1 MGKLCQLDTK
11 EHLKIK
17 LDTNAS
23 WFSWGGNH
31 RKWIK
36 IGFLLFSD
44 NDTQP
49 IDLKK
54 AEALYQT
61 LIAIRQDL
69 ENHRVNAYDV
79 CWQPCSGCCMGGG
92 RL

>member
-1 MGKLCQLDTK
+1 MGRMCQLDTK

-23 WFSWGGNH
+23 WFPWGGNH

-61 LIAIRQDL
+61 LIVIRQDL
-69 ENHRVNAYDV
+69 ENYRVNAYDV
-79 CWQPCSGCCMGGG
+79 CWQPGSGFR

>member
-1 MGKLCQLDTK
+1 MVFL
-11 EHLKIK
+11 
-17 LDTNAS
+17 
-23 WFSWGGNH
+23 GGNH

-36 IGFLLFSD
+36 IGFFLLSD